1 MFVVSKLLSPG
12 FLSGIQRAAQTVLG
26 VYLKRTCS
34 RDTSAPSALGVLDDC
49 VLYKSTHS
57 IIHSLQNENGKCLE
71 GSVWGGMANTPATF
85 SPRSPPQSSVN
96 RSDTLHLAR
105 ASERFF
111 FFFFFFPGDH

>member
-34 RDTSAPSALGVLDDC
+34 RDTSEPSALGVLDDC
-49 VLYKSTHS
+49 VLYKATHS

-71 GSVWGGMANTPATF
+71 GSVWGGGNGQHSCNFLTPIT
-85 SPRSPPQSSVN
+85 STVVGQSLRYAPSSS
-96 RSDTLHLAR
+96 RL
-105 ASERFF
+105 
-111 FFFFFFPGDH
+111 